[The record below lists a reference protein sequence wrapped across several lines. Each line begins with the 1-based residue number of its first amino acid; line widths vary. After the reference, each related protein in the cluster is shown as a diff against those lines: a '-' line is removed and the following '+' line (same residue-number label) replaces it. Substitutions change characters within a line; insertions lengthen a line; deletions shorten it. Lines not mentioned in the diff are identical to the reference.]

1 MSHAEPKPAAE
12 EGGKP
17 GKPLLKKIKVLGIIA
32 TVVILQCFIISAFL
46 PSGDEPKAHA
56 STKHDAPAHDA
67 PAHEED
73 HHEGAAESEQCEV
86 DLGAFSLTV
95 FNPNTS
101 SNLLVDFHL
110 FGMVAGTA
118 SASGGEKEA
127 GEHGHGEKTESSA
140 TGDAGKLEG
149 LLKKNKH
156 RFRDQII
163 IIVRNAQLA
172 DLTDPGL
179 GLIKRQIL
187 TKTNAL
193 LGEPLLKGV
202 VFSDFV
208 VVEQ

>member
-1 MSHAEPKPAAE
+1 MSHAEAKPAAE
-12 EGGKP
+12 EGGKS
-17 GKPLLKKIKVLGIIA
+17 GKPLLKKLKVGAIIA

-67 PAHEED
+67 PAHEEE
-73 HHEGAAESEQCEV
+73 HHEAAAESEQCEV

-118 SASGGEKEA
+118 SAAGGEGG
-127 GEHGHGEKTESSA
+127 GEHGHGEKAESSA

-163 IIVRNAQLA
+163 IIVRNAQVA
-172 DLTDPGL
+172 DLADPGL

-187 TKTNAL
+187 AKTNAL

>member
-1 MSHAEPKPAAE
+1 
-12 EGGKP
+12 
-17 GKPLLKKIKVLGIIA
+17 
-32 TVVILQCFIISAFL
+32 
-46 PSGDEPKAHA
+46 
-56 STKHDAPAHDA
+56 
-67 PAHEED
+67 
-73 HHEGAAESEQCEV
+73 HEGAAEGEQCEV

-110 FGMVAGTA
+110 YGMVAGTA
-118 SASGGEKEA
+118 SAGGGEKEG
-127 GEHGHGEKTESSA
+127 GEHGGHGEKTESSA

-163 IIVRNAQLA
+163 IIVRTAQLA

-187 TKTNAL
+187 AKTNAL
-193 LGEPLLKGV
+193 L
-202 VFSDFV
+202 
-208 VVEQ
+208 